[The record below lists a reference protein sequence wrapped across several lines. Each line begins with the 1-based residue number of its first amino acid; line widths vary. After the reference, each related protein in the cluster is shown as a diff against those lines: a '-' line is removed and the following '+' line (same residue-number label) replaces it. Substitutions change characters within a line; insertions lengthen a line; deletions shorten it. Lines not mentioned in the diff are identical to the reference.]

1 MDRPCGCVAVNKTV
15 RIPTA
20 YSCSI
25 HKAHASQDTQ
35 LTSMRQH
42 EHAILHAYEAW
53 RIWGWTSQEH
63 CQALLVPAREILRA
77 SWAQAVHCALSN
89 VKPPALWACSVQ
101 LYWLDMCIL
110 TLITDGS
117 LLTSGC

>member
-1 MDRPCGCVAVNKTV
+1 MAGNSWIALADASPSIKQCE
-15 RIPTA
+15 IPTA

-77 SWAQAVHCALSN
+77 SWAQARALR
-89 VKPPALWACSVQ
+89 
-101 LYWLDMCIL
+101 IE
-110 TLITDGS
+110 
-117 LLTSGC
+117 